1 MTTSRTMEGRIA
13 KHHISMG
20 GRGNMANKDS
30 CHSTTAVA
38 VSDPLQELEQ
48 GTCVRRFALKGLQA
62 SFDAR
67 MEYQKH
73 LACC

>member
-1 MTTSRTMEGRIA
+1 
-13 KHHISMG
+13 
-20 GRGNMANKDS
+20 MANKDS